1 MFYTASG
8 EFSETKFEL
17 LNMIGIILLAVGEVG
32 AAPLLGPFLAYQLR
46 QHGEGGRT
54 ENSNE
59 DQVMAQKRVVAVCL
73 VLWCSCG
80 ILCK

>member
-1 MFYTASG
+1 
-8 EFSETKFEL
+8 
-17 LNMIGIILLAVGEVG
+17 MIGIILLAVGEAG
-32 AAPLLGPFLAYQLR
+32 AAPLLGPFLADQLR
-46 QHGEGGRT
+46 KHGEERRT